1 MAASTPDATAPAP
14 TQAAWDR
21 YAATLRE
28 QRETLLAHRVASDPQ
43 VRAQGLYALHSQE
56 ASAFDMYVEPRQ
68 QYPQFSLP
76 VMPQPVG
83 YSWGLPS
90 PDFLSYIA
98 FIDGAHTY
106 RIYGKRSNNYWS
118 TLQLFSSFWGEGKV
132 SVLGHVD
139 FDEIPTGKDGSFE
152 LLLGPKPPE
161 GDGRYW
167 VKLDPA
173 AANIQLS
180 LRETFYDWQK
190 DQRMELHIEAL
201 DRSEGAPLYFDEAE
215 LARRIDKA
223 RRFVEYNFQYM
234 MGAIDNLMGEYKSIH
249 EVPYL
254 NRFQG
259 SDSAA
264 GHGGNPLAAYISMF
278 YDLEP
283 DDALIIDM
291 PPVEARYWSFQT
303 GTLWSQTTDFTYHQS
318 SINGAQA
325 VLDPDGHFRAVLSL
339 KDPGVPNWIDPAGI
353 PTGMCV
359 LRFYKFKEALVPTV
373 TKVALD
379 EVREHLPGD
388 TPVFTLQQRSAAL
401 AARRDAVL
409 RRYGK

>member
-1 MAASTPDATAPAP
+1 MAAIIADPTALAP
-14 TQAAWDR
+14 TQAAWDS

-28 QRETLLAHRVASDPQ
+28 QREILLAHRVATDQ
-43 VRAQGLYALHSQE
+43 RIRDQGLYALHSQE
-56 ASAFDMYVEPRQ
+56 ASAFAMYVEPRQ

-98 FIDGAHTY
+98 FIDGAHNY
-106 RIYGKRSNNYWS
+106 RIYGKRSNNYWA

-139 FDEIPTGKDGSFE
+139 FDEIPTGKEGAFE
-152 LLLGPKPPE
+152 IFLGPNPPV
-161 GDGRYW
+161 DDDRYW

-190 DQRMELHIEAL
+190 DQRMELHIETL
-201 DRSEGAPLYFDEAE
+201 DRDENAPLHFDEAE

-223 RRFVEYNFQYM
+223 RRFVEYNFKYM
-234 MGAIDNLMGEYKSIH
+234 IDAIDKVMGEYQSIH

-254 NRFQG
+254 NQFQ
-259 SDSAA
+259 SPDSAA
-264 GHGGNPLAAYISMF
+264 GQGGNPLAAYISMI
-278 YDLEP
+278 YDLGP
-283 DDALIIDM
+283 DEALVIDM

-325 VLDPDGHFRAVLSL
+325 VLDQDGHFRAVLSL
-339 KDPGVPNWIDPAGI
+339 QDPGVPNWIDPAGI
-353 PTGMCV
+353 PTGICV
-359 LRFYKFKEALVPTV
+359 LRLYKFKQALVPTV
-373 TKVALD
+373 TKVALS
-379 EVREHLPGD
+379 EVREHLPSH
-388 TPVFTLQQRSAAL
+388 TPVVSLQQRSAAL

-409 RRYGK
+409 RRYGN